1 MQSTKTLEN
10 KLNQIESYLSNH
22 NLKNTKVSKVTVGWQ
37 LDHSLKVINA
47 VVTTMQNSDPKL
59 YKDNFSFLGKVLL
72 KLNYFPKG
80 KARAPKHIM
89 PPETV
94 SKAAIISQ
102 LALAKEHI
110 KQIESLDE
118 NVFFKHPMFGN
129 INKKR
134 VVPFLN
140 THTNH
145 HLKIVKSI
153 LK

>member
-1 MQSTKTLEN
+1 MSVSILEN
-10 KLNQIESYLSNH
+10 KLNQIESYISNYEV
-22 NLKNTKVSKVTVGWQ
+22 KNTKVSKVTVGWQ

-47 VVTTMQNSDPKL
+47 VVATMQKSDPKL

-80 KARAPKHIM
+80 KAKAPKHFM
-89 PPETV
+89 PPEIV
-94 SKAAIISQ
+94 SKEDIISQ
-102 LALAKEHI
+102 LTLAKEHI
-110 KQIESLDE
+110 KQIDGLES
-118 NVFFKHPMFGN
+118 NAHFKHPLFGN

-134 VVPFLN
+134 VLPFLN

>member
-10 KLNQIESYLSNH
+10 KLYQIESYLSH
-22 NLKNTKVSKVTVGWQ
+22 YDRKKTKVSKVTVGWQ
-37 LDHSLKVINA
+37 LHHSLKVINA
-47 VVTTMQNSDPKL
+47 IVVAMQKSNPKL

-80 KARAPKHIM
+80 KAKAPKHVM

>member
-22 NLKNTKVSKVTVGWQ
+22 NRKNTKVSKVTVGWQ

-47 VVTTMQNSDPKL
+47 VVATMQNSDPKL

-80 KARAPKHIM
+80 KAKAPKHVM
-89 PPETV
+89 PPEIV
-94 SKAAIISQ
+94 SKSAIISQ

>member
-10 KLNQIESYLSNH
+10 KLNQIERYLSH
-22 NLKNTKVSKVTVGWQ
+22 CDRKNTKVSKVTVGWQ